1 MIYIYDL
8 RIYDLFDYF
17 FISDIFYNSARV
29 LLPLFG
35 KGKPGKKRQTMEKKR
50 YEAVGLNA
58 ARFVFKY
65 KGVKVTARFEGGNKT
80 LGRNAVLETSNPVVQ
95 AAIEN
100 DRRFGQIIIRS
111 Y

>member
-1 MIYIYDL
+1 
-8 RIYDLFDYF
+8 
-17 FISDIFYNSARV
+17 
-29 LLPLFG
+29 
-35 KGKPGKKRQTMEKKR
+35 MEKKR

-80 LGRNAVLETSNPVVQ
+80 LGRNAVLETANPVVQ

-100 DRRFGQIIIRS
+100 DRRFGQIIVRS
-111 Y
+111 C